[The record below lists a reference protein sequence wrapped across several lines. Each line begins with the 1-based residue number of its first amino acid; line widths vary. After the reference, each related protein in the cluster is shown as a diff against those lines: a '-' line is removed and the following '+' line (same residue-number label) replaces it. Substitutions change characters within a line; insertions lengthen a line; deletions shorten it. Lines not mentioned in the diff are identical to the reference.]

1 MEKTNMFEHHLLRW
15 KFKASKK
22 KLLHKQLADPMTA
35 QMDRNQKYI
44 MEK

>member
-22 KLLHKQLADPMTA
+22 KLLHKRLADPMTA
-35 QMDRNQKYI
+35 RMDRNQKYI